1 MTHTRMHTHTHTHT
15 HTLTHTYI
23 YIFFLYALIFGKDK
37 GLFFIIFIVN
47 RIFQTLI
54 DTSYFINVLFKSAF

>member
-1 MTHTRMHTHTHTHT
+1 MTHTRMHTHTHT